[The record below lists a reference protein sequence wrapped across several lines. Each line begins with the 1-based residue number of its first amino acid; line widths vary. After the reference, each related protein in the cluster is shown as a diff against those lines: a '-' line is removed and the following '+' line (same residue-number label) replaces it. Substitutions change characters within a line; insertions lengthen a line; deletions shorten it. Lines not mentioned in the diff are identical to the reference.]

1 MPAID
6 VNGTGLEYTEQGTGE
21 PVVFVHGGLNDLRAW
36 TNQIPAFASTYRT
49 VAYSCRYYHPNEKP
63 QAGASL
69 TLETLVDDL
78 AGLLHA
84 LHLTP
89 AHLIGASNGGFVCLL
104 LARRQPGLVRTLVLA
119 DPPVLP
125 ILGVSV
131 RPRPMQ
137 LLRLLLRDPRTG
149 IEVIRFG
156 AKGIGPTV
164 RAFDRGDDERGL
176 ETFVTAA
183 LGREDYA
190 NLSADMRQQ
199 IHDNVQPFKAQLRAG
214 FPAFGEDDA
223 RRISAPTLLVNGERG
238 APVLHQVTDRLE
250 KLMPQV
256 ERIQIDDTSHLMYAD
271 DPEAF
276 NDAVLTFL
284 QRHSRPSLTST

>member
-1 MPAID
+1 
-6 VNGTGLEYTEQGTGE
+6 
-21 PVVFVHGGLNDLRAW
+21 
-36 TNQIPAFASTYRT
+36 
-49 VAYSCRYYHPNEKP
+49 
-63 QAGASL
+63 
-69 TLETLVDDL
+69 
-78 AGLLHA
+78 
-84 LHLTP
+84 
-89 AHLIGASNGGFVCLL
+89 
-104 LARRQPGLVRTLVLA
+104 
-119 DPPVLP
+119 
-125 ILGVSV
+125 
-131 RPRPMQ
+131 MQ
-137 LLRLLLRDPRTG
+137 LLRLLVRDPRTG

-164 RAFDRGDDERGL
+164 RAFERGDDERGL

-190 NLSADMRQQ
+190 NLTADMRQQ

-214 FPAFGEDDA
+214 FPAFGENDA

-250 KLMPQV
+250 KLMPEV